1 MKPVHASC
9 IMQHLQRVL
18 TSSAGRSCG
27 AGRAAGPSRSGPR
40 RTVAG
45 VSRELTRSLAIDS
58 YILHRASARY
68 QNSRHGEK
76 IHAIA
81 TGREHRWSGWAGLHR
96 HRSTACRLTN
106 HVVNA
111 DAGNQFIAPSSPH
124 PSHMPL
130 HLERPGGAETVARQ
144 QPWSNSAPPMSGV
157 LDTVSTSLASRVTLP
172 GVERGRRASVLIC
185 AP

>member
-1 MKPVHASC
+1 MTVRVGVDVGGTFTDFVLFDQASGQLREFELASTRGLDEKKPVHASC
-9 IMQHLQRVL
+9 IMQHLQRVS

-68 QNSRHGEK
+68 QNSRHGER

-111 DAGNQFIAPSSPH
+111 DAGNQFIAPSSQH
-124 PSHMPL
+124 PSHMQL
-130 HLERPGGAETVARQ
+130 NLERP
-144 QPWSNSAPPMSGV
+144 
-157 LDTVSTSLASRVTLP
+157 
-172 GVERGRRASVLIC
+172 
-185 AP
+185 